1 MTVDP
6 AKLEQAQQAYFRMQG
21 WNEAGIPAYEKLV
34 KLDIEWAHEYL
45 KNVS

>member
-6 AKLEQAQQAYFRMQG
+6 AKLEQAQQAYFRMLV

-34 KLDIEWAHEYL
+34 ERDIEWAHEYL
-45 KNVS
+45 KSVS